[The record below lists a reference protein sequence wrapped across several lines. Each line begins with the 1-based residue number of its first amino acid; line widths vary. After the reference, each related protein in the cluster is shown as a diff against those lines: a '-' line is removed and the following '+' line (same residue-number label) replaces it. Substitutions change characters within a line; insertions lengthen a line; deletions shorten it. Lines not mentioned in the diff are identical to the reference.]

1 MLLELIRK
9 EDLVKIYR
17 ANREHFKG
25 GKNHHVEAARKKLN
39 ALRLGPD
46 IERDLSNVLELI
58 SDLEVAQKMEM
69 PESQKF
75 KVLGVLMAHEKR
87 VHVSIASYN
96 RENFNFTI
104 KKVKEEWDAT
114 SRWQQQRIPP
124 QRAEFVLTL
133 KQMNV
138 PGKDVRI
145 FTS

>member
-1 MLLELIRK
+1 M
-9 EDLVKIYR
+9 
-17 ANREHFKG
+17 
-25 GKNHHVEAARKKLN
+25 EAAWKKLN
-39 ALRLGPD
+39 AHRLGPD
-46 IERDLSNVLELI
+46 IERDLSKLLELI
-58 SDLEVAQKMEM
+58 SDLEVAQKIKM

-75 KVLGVLMAHEKR
+75 GVLRVLMAHEKR

-96 RENFNFTI
+96 REKLKFTI

-114 SRWQQQRIPP
+114 SRWQQQQIPP